1 MKVVNDFLK
10 AYKGLIF
17 LVVLVLVGFNGC
29 SSYNTMAKMNVDV
42 DAKWSQVENV
52 YQRRSDLIPALVE
65 TVKGYAKHEK
75 STLTDVISARS
86 KATSINIDASK
97 LDANTLQKFEQAQ
110 GGLTQ
115 ALSKLMVVSERYPE
129 LKSDKHF
136 TELMTELSG
145 TENRITI
152 ERMRFNE
159 SVQSYNEKI
168 VVMPRKLWASAFG
181 FNSRAFFKADKGANK
196 APKFKF

>member
-1 MKVVNDFLK
+1 MKAVNDFLK

-17 LVVLVLVGFNGC
+17 LVVLALVGLNGC

-75 STLTDVISARS
+75 GTLTDVISARA

-110 GGLTQ
+110 GGLTHSTQ
-115 ALSKLMVVSERYPE
+115 ERSSRLIKEPTKHQNLSSNIGGLSPFFPYISIY
-129 LKSDKHF
+129 KS
-136 TELMTELSG
+136 
-145 TENRITI
+145 N
-152 ERMRFNE
+152 
-159 SVQSYNEKI
+159 
-168 VVMPRKLWASAFG
+168 
-181 FNSRAFFKADKGANK
+181 
-196 APKFKF
+196 